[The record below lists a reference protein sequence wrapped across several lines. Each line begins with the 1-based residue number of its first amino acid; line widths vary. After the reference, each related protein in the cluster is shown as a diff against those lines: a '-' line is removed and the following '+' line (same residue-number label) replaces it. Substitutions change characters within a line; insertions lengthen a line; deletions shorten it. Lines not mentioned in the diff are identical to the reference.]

1 MHITY
6 YLHCD
11 CGHGQPV
18 HQDLDKELLVQCPT
32 CFHVNSKIAS
42 QKTVFI
48 VCNMCE
54 HKEPVPLGSDFYKED
69 EQLTGKVCVNC
80 HQIGFINHLP
90 TDGEYHIQIE
100 DTINEPC
107 DKCNKNNWHLKQS
120 NVQNEEFICPMCTKP
135 LQQRTS
141 ATWEEVTTQEDVEQ
155 VADEIVESD
164 DSSKGSGYKW
174 IVIGIVGIGISMV
187 ALKLLL

>member
-1 MHITY
+1 M
-6 YLHCD
+6 
-11 CGHGQPV
+11 
-18 HQDLDKELLVQCPT
+18 
-32 CFHVNSKIAS
+32 
-42 QKTVFI
+42 
-48 VCNMCE
+48 
-54 HKEPVPLGSDFYKED
+54 
-69 EQLTGKVCVNC
+69 
-80 HQIGFINHLP
+80 
-90 TDGEYHIQIE
+90 
-100 DTINEPC
+100 
-107 DKCNKNNWHLKQS
+107 
-120 NVQNEEFICPMCTKP
+120 QNEEFICPMCTKP